1 MSQFSDKCKK
11 LLQENGSNVY
21 QLSLSASLERT
32 TLQRMITG
40 KRLPNIDFVKSF
52 CRALRISQFEEI
64 ELLKLYKIETMGE
77 TAYHNEE
84 IILQFLQRLKALE
97 KNNYQECI
105 ASVDY
110 ESIELS
116 SHISRQR
123 HDTRLMLHFILAK
136 EFTYQE
142 DGTVYTNIP
151 VTYSSFIPALETIY
165 QRKKKRIS
173 VIHLVPFQMN
183 SSSTGENLEA
193 LTHVLPFFLS
203 DILDYQ
209 VFYHYS
215 RITKNDQMHQ
225 LFPYYVITT
234 QHVLLLSDDLNS
246 GILLSSPDTVEQYRL
261 EFLHVVQLS
270 KPLFHRA
277 QTLRDAFNLFNTKKD
292 VPLHEFC
299 ALHFQPCYAK
309 LHNRKGFITSAESL
323 LPPELHTLAK
333 AFWDSTEEEMEN
345 PYHTIFS
352 KEGLDNFCQT
362 GKYYGQVATFFSPLT
377 VSERINALKYYLNLE
392 FFEEDIMLK
401 NMPLSIPQNLFFE
414 LHGIQLL
421 QIIRI
426 ENVNTIDFMKI
437 EESSICEAFYQFFQS
452 LPHSDYIYSP
462 EETRNIILQKIKE
475 LEAIED
481 GSTPPRKMQ

>member
-165 QRKKKRIS
+165 QRKKR
-173 VIHLVPFQMN
+173 
-183 SSSTGENLEA
+183 
-193 LTHVLPFFLS
+193 
-203 DILDYQ
+203 
-209 VFYHYS
+209 
-215 RITKNDQMHQ
+215 
-225 LFPYYVITT
+225 
-234 QHVLLLSDDLNS
+234 
-246 GILLSSPDTVEQYRL
+246 
-261 EFLHVVQLS
+261 EFLLYT
-270 KPLFHRA
+270 LF
-277 QTLRDAFNLFNTKKD
+277 LFK
-292 VPLHEFC
+292 
-299 ALHFQPCYAK
+299 
-309 LHNRKGFITSAESL
+309 
-323 LPPELHTLAK
+323 
-333 AFWDSTEEEMEN
+333 
-345 PYHTIFS
+345 
-352 KEGLDNFCQT
+352 
-362 GKYYGQVATFFSPLT
+362 
-377 VSERINALKYYLNLE
+377 
-392 FFEEDIMLK
+392 
-401 NMPLSIPQNLFFE
+401 
-414 LHGIQLL
+414 
-421 QIIRI
+421 
-426 ENVNTIDFMKI
+426 
-437 EESSICEAFYQFFQS
+437 
-452 LPHSDYIYSP
+452 
-462 EETRNIILQKIKE
+462 
-475 LEAIED
+475 
-481 GSTPPRKMQ
+481 